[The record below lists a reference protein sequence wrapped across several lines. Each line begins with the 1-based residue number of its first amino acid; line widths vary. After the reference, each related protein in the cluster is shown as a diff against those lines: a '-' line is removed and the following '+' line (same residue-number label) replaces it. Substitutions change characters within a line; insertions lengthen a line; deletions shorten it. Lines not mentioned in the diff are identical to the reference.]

1 MSATTPEEI
10 EEHSADDLGADSNGD
25 ADKSSSIREH
35 PLEAIKKWKPYF
47 PRYINDWQNILEEN
61 RVLRFVAISSLA
73 VTLIC
78 LGILLS
84 QGDRTRTIVVPM
96 APASEGLYITGDE
109 PSDAYL
115 QAIARDVIGLIGT
128 FTGSSAQAQ
137 FDRLLVHVHPSVYN
151 ERRTEWANLARDMR
165 GYRDVTFATYVRPEE
180 PILMLANTLRVPT
193 QRVRFIGATRSIENG
208 HSEIG
213 YLIENG
219 RFWLTSYNFIPKGQE
234 RVSKAAE

>member
-1 MSATTPEEI
+1 MSVTTPEEL
-10 EEHSADDLGADSNGD
+10 EQQAVGHDVAE
-25 ADKSSSIREH
+25 DKDRSGERASPKEH
-35 PLEAIKKWKPYF
+35 PLEAIKRWKPYF
-47 PRYINDWQNILEEN
+47 PRYVSDWQNILEEN

-96 APASEGLYITGDE
+96 APASEGLYITGNE

-128 FTGSSAQAQ
+128 FTGSSAQSQ
-137 FDRLLVHVHPSVYN
+137 FDRLLIHVHPSVYN

-180 PILMLANTLRVPT
+180 PILMRADVLRVPT

-219 RFWLTSYNFIPKGQE
+219 RFWLTSYDFIPKGQE